1 MNYGGQKEKLEDQLL
16 GNEGRIQLGD
26 DEGSAGKVTV
36 EPGRVD
42 GFKKQIVGKLSRA
55 PCVHKASAPLGS
67 SSLSV

>member
-1 MNYGGQKEKLEDQLL
+1 MIDVLWGSKRKARDQLL

-55 PCVHKASAPLGS
+55 
-67 SSLSV
+67 